1 MDYYEQKA
9 KIAYEK
15 FQRGEPFK
23 KVYAVVQKGDKFV
36 VLKHNKGRYEFSLS
50 GGGVE
55 DGESNVDA
63 VKREVLE
70 ELNIKV
76 EVKESLGFCRYV
88 RTWRYQGK
96 EFDVDH
102 VAEIFLTEFVSFG
115 ENKKFGIEGEFDG
128 KEMSIAEIS
137 REEMLEKVFE
147 FKNGGIK
154 FE

>member
-9 KIAYEK
+9 KFAYEK
-15 FQRGEPFK
+15 FQRGEPFE

-36 VLKHNKGRYEFSLS
+36 VLKNSKGRYEYSLS

-55 DGESNVDA
+55 DGESNVEA

-76 EVKESLGFCRYV
+76 EVKKSLGFCRYV

-96 EFDVDH
+96 EFDMDY
-102 VAEIFLTEFVSFG
+102 VAEIFLTDFLAYG
-115 ENKKFGIEGEFDG
+115 ENKMFGVEGEFDE

-137 REEMLEKVFE
+137 REEMIENVFE